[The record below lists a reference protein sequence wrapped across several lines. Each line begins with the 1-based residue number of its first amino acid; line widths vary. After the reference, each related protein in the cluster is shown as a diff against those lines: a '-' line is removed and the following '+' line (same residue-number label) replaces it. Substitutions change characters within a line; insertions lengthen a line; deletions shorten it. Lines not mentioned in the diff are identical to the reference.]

1 MSPALSPLPLRSP
14 EKAGRTSPPGQSR
27 VSLSGMRF
35 PVQSRPGFGAGTVI
49 RKGGLNPIPER
60 NSEASEGTSI
70 AAPHSSLSTI
80 PAPALLSRTE
90 DGPSIPPDEFA
101 EKVLRVE
108 LWGKQLEVLRALPQH
123 RRVAVKA
130 GNGLGKGFSA
140 AVAVLWYLHTHN
152 PAIVLSTAPT
162 FRQVRF
168 VLWRQIH
175 SLYRRAP
182 DALQGKLLDTRWD
195 LGDDRY
201 AMGISADSADQFQGF
216 HCRNMLIVVD
226 EAEGVS
232 DSIYEAIEA
241 VMTSEGSRL
250 LLIGNP
256 TTLTGAFRRAFHEER
271 SLYHCITISAL
282 DSPNVVEGRVVF
294 PGLTT
299 AQWVAERK
307 KIWGEDNSL
316 YRARVLGEFPEQS
329 DNTLIRLSDVEAA
342 ANRWQAL
349 PPPDMKTPAALPA
362 SVLAEEGVLRQA
374 QDERV
379 LGQAQDERSLAQV
392 QDELEVE
399 TGRELVLAGRPSSL
413 LAQPEAA
420 TAPPGD
426 VVLAV
431 DVARYG
437 SDHSVILRRR
447 GLHVE
452 EIRTFNGMDTMEL
465 AGWVAAA
472 IREFQP
478 LQTCIDEIGVGAGVV
493 DRLREQGYGV
503 RGVNVAHAARQKDI
517 FANLRAEG
525 YWRLRELFAA
535 GELTIPSDQQ
545 LIGELAAIQYKYD
558 SQGRILMEPKEES
571 KKRGLPSPD
580 RADALMLSFAIPISR
595 PRIWT

>member
-1 MSPALSPLPLRSP
+1 M
-14 EKAGRTSPPGQSR
+14 
-27 VSLSGMRF
+27 
-35 PVQSRPGFGAGTVI
+35 
-49 RKGGLNPIPER
+49 
-60 NSEASEGTSI
+60 
-70 AAPHSSLSTI
+70 
-80 PAPALLSRTE
+80 
-90 DGPSIPPDEFA
+90 PPDEFA
-101 EKVLRVE
+101 SKVLRVR
-108 LWGKQLEVLRALPQH
+108 LWDKQEEVLRALPRH

-140 AVAVLWYLHTHN
+140 AVAVLWFLHTHD

-162 FRQVRF
+162 FRQVRYI
-168 VLWRQIH
+168 LWRQIH
-175 SLYRRAP
+175 TLYRRAP
-182 DALQGKLLDTRWD
+182 DVLQGKLLDTRWE

-201 AMGISADSADQFQGF
+201 AMGISADTADQFQGF
-216 HCRNMLIVVD
+216 HSPNVLIVVD

-256 TTLTGAFRRAFHEER
+256 TTVSGMFRRAFHEER

-282 DSPNVVEGRVVF
+282 ESPNVKARRVVF

-299 AQWVAERK
+299 ARWVDERK
-307 KIWGEDNSL
+307 QIWGENNPL
-316 YRARVLGEFPEQS
+316 FRARVLGEFPDQA

-342 ANRWQAL
+342 AERWKAL
-349 PPPDMKTPAALPA
+349 PPPDRKTQAALPSPAQPGEAGGHPQPAEPGEAA
-362 SVLAEEGVLRQA
+362 SHA
-374 QDERV
+374 QPA
-379 LGQAQDERSLAQV
+379 LP
-392 QDELEVE
+392 
-399 TGRELVLAGRPSSL
+399 ELVEGRPAGEIVPAGPTSY
-413 LAQPEAA
+413 APAHPEGAS
-420 TAPPGD
+420 APPGD

-452 EIRTFNGMDTMEL
+452 EIRTFSGMDTMEL

-478 LQTCIDEIGVGAGVV
+478 VQTCIDEIGVGAGVV
-493 DRLREQGYGV
+493 DRLREQGFGV
-503 RGVNVAHAARQKDI
+503 RGVNVAHASRQKDI

-535 GELTIPSDQQ
+535 GDLSIPPDQQ
-545 LIGELAAIQYKYD
+545 LMGELAALQYSFD
-558 SQGRILMEPKEES
+558 SQGRLLMEPKDELR
-571 KKRGLPSPD
+571 KRGLPSPD
-580 RADALMLSFAIPISR
+580 RADALMLAFVTPVSR